1 VSEAGARQGGG
12 TGVSDTVP
20 ALELRDITK
29 SFGDLVANDHI
40 SLTVAP
46 GEVHSI
52 VGENGAGKTTLMNV
66 CFGILQP
73 DEGEILVDG
82 VPVRMASP
90 VAARAHGIGMVHQHF
105 KLVESLTVAENV
117 FLGAEETHGLY
128 TLDRSRMIGEL
139 TEVSNRFGL
148 EVDPARRVERLS
160 AGQRQRV
167 EILKALY
174 FDAKILILDEPT
186 AVLTPQESDKLFD
199 VLRGLAAAGRTIILI
214 THKLREVL
222 AVADRYTVIR
232 LGKVVADGDTAGATE
247 EEIATLMV
255 GREVRFGRTEP
266 IPDRR
271 PAVTPALTCSG
282 LVVED
287 ADGHVRVDGVSLDLR
302 PGEITGIAG
311 VEGNGQTELIR
322 ALAGLQ
328 QAVSGSVHMGGRD
341 ITHTSP
347 ADRRTAGIAHIPE
360 DRLVDG
366 VAATATVID
375 NMVGGFLRSN
385 LFRRG
390 ILSARLA
397 TDWAASL
404 IRRYDVRGA
413 QPRTKVGSLS
423 GGNIQKVVVARELET
438 DPEVLLAAQPS
449 RGVDVGAM
457 EFIHSQLR
465 ARRDAGAAVLVVS
478 ADLSELLALA
488 DRILVMYRGKIVAE
502 FAPAEEL
509 VPRIGL
515 AMAGAADARDVPA
528 ESVPEQ
534 TRAPEQA
541 RHATQVAADVTAPAR
556 AAFSVTDP
564 ASWGPAAARLTR
576 GVGIGLVQPVL
587 AVVIA
592 LAIGIAIV
600 LALGDDPAAAYRG
613 LLFGSF
619 SDELNFSAMI
629 AQAIPLVLIAASV
642 YLSFRGGIFNI
653 GAEGQM
659 YAGAF
664 VGGVLGAKLSGLP
677 GPLLIIVCMITG
689 AIGGGIVGYV
699 AGALDAY
706 LGVDVLVTTL
716 MLNYI
721 VQNITA
727 YLSGGPMRDPTAG
740 RQATESIAPQAH
752 LPTIIGQGGANIGII
767 IGFVVLF
774 VVGFVFLRTRWG
786 LQARFVGDNRHFS
799 RYLGVDVRG
808 KITQIVVWSGAIAGL
823 AGVIASLGTQFRF
836 VQAFSPGYGFIG
848 ITVALLGRLNPIGIA
863 IAALFYGT
871 LEQGASVMQF
881 DTNVPLSLVNVLEGL
896 IIILMTATALQLTRR
911 RRTRVTGESLPDK
924 VTAGAETAAAGGG
937 A

>member
-1 VSEAGARQGGG
+1 MSNPG
-12 TGVSDTVP
+12 TVP

-29 SFGDLVANDHI
+29 RFGDLVANDHI
-40 SLTVAP
+40 RLSVAP

-52 VGENGAGKTTLMNV
+52 VGENGAGKTTLMNI

-73 DEGEILVDG
+73 DEGQILVDG
-82 VPVRMASP
+82 VPVQMTSP
-90 VAARAHGIGMVHQHF
+90 IAARSHGIGMVHQHF

-117 FLGAEETHGLY
+117 FLGAEETRGLY
-128 TLDRSRMIGEL
+128 TLDRARMVREL
-139 TEVSNRFGL
+139 AEVSTRFGL
-148 EVDPARRVERLS
+148 EVDPSRRVERLS

-232 LGKVVADGDTAGATE
+232 LGRNVAEGDTAGATE

-266 IPDRR
+266 VPDHR
-271 PAVTPALTCSG
+271 PAVTPALTCSD

-287 ADGHVRVDGVSLDLR
+287 DEGHVRVDGVSLDLR

-311 VEGNGQTELIR
+311 VEGNGQTELVR

-328 QAVSGSVHMGGRD
+328 EVVSGSIHMGGRD
-341 ITHTSP
+341 ITAVSP
-347 ADRRTAGIAHIPE
+347 ADRRTAGVSHIPE

-366 VAATATVID
+366 VAAAATVTD
-375 NMVGGFLRSN
+375 NLAGGFLRSN

-390 ILSARLA
+390 VLRAGLA
-397 TDWAASL
+397 VDWATSL
-404 IRRYDVRGA
+404 IKRYDVRGA
-413 QPRTKVGSLS
+413 GPRTKVGSLS
-423 GGNIQKVVVARELET
+423 GGNIQKVVVARELES
-438 DPEVLLAAQPS
+438 DPEVLLAAQPT

-457 EFIHSQLR
+457 EFIHAQLR
-465 ARRDAGAAVLVVS
+465 DRRDAGAAVLVVS
-478 ADLSELLALA
+478 ADLSELLALS
-488 DRILVMYRGKIVAE
+488 DRILVMYRGRVVAE
-502 FAPAEEL
+502 FAPSEDL

-515 AMAGAADARDVPA
+515 AMAGAADERDAAPTT
-528 ESVPEQ
+528 VPEQ
-534 TRAPEQA
+534 TRPPAAA
-541 RHATQVAADVTAPAR
+541 RHAAVVTADSR
-556 AAFSVTDP
+556 AAATGSFHPAKP
-564 ASWGPAAARLTR
+564 ASWGPALARMSR
-576 GVGIGLVQPVL
+576 AVGIGLVQPVL

-600 LALGDDPAAAYRG
+600 LALGDNPLHAYQG

-629 AQAIPLVLIAASV
+629 AQAIPLVMIAASV

-664 VGGVLGAKLSGLP
+664 VGGVLGAQLSGLP
-677 GPLLIIVCMITG
+677 GPVLIIVCMVLG
-689 AIGGGIVGYV
+689 AAAGAVVGYI

-740 RQATESIAPQAH
+740 RQATAAIAPQAH
-752 LPTIIGQGGANIGII
+752 LPTIIGTGGANIGII

-786 LQARFVGDNRHFS
+786 MEARFVGDNRQFS
-799 RYLGVDVRG
+799 RYLGVQVKR
-808 KITQIVVWSGAIAGL
+808 KITEIVVWSGAIAGV

-836 VQAFSPGYGFIG
+836 VQAFSPGFGFIG
-848 ITVALLGRLNPIGIA
+848 ITVALLGRLNPVGIA

-881 DTNVPLSLVNVLEGL
+881 DTSVPLSLVNVLEGL
-896 IIILMTATALQLTRR
+896 VIILMTAAALQITRR
-911 RRTRVTGESLPDK
+911 RRARPGGAESLPTK
-924 VTAGAETAAAGGG
+924 ITAGAEVAASEGG

>member
-1 VSEAGARQGGG
+1 MSEIAVRMRG
-12 TGVSDTVP
+12 
-20 ALELRDITK
+20 ITK
-29 SFGDLVANDHI
+29 RFGDQLANDHVDFT
-40 SLTVAP
+40 LR
-46 GEVHSI
+46 GGSI
-52 VGENGAGKTTLMNV
+52 HAVVGENGAGKTTLMNI

-73 DEGEILVDG
+73 DEGQILVDG

-128 TLDRSRMIGEL
+128 TLDRGRMVREL
-139 TEVSNRFGL
+139 AEVSQRFGL

-174 FDAKILILDEPT
+174 FDAKILILDDPT

-232 LGKVVADGDTAGATE
+232 LGRNVAEGATAGATE

-266 IPDRR
+266 VPDGR
-271 PAVTPALTCSG
+271 PATAPALTCSG

-287 ADGHVRVDGVSLDLR
+287 ADGHVRVDGVTLDLR

-311 VEGNGQTELIR
+311 VEGNGQTELVR

-328 QAVSGSVHMGGRD
+328 TAVSGAVHMGGND
-341 ITHTSP
+341 ITGWS
-347 ADRRTAGIAHIPE
+347 AAQRRTAGLAHVPE

-366 VAATATVID
+366 VAATATVTD
-375 NMVGGFLRSN
+375 NLVGGFLHSN

-390 ILSARLA
+390 VLRARLA
-397 TDWAASL
+397 ANWAATM
-404 IRRYDVRGA
+404 IARYDVRGA
-413 QPRTKVGSLS
+413 GPRTKVGSLS
-423 GGNIQKVVVARELET
+423 GGNIQKVVVARELES
-438 DPEVLLAAQPS
+438 DPEVLLAAQPT

-488 DRILVMYRGKIVAE
+488 DRILVMYRGKVVAE
-502 FAPAEEL
+502 IAPAEEL

-515 AMAGAADARDVPA
+515 AMAGATDPRDAVDGAAVTAAAPTRPPA
-528 ESVPEQ
+528 V
-534 TRAPEQA
+534 A
-541 RHATQVAADVTAPAR
+541 RHAATVTADPAAP
-556 AAFSVTDP
+556 AAGSFSPGSP
-564 ASWGPAAARLTR
+564 ASWGPALGRLGRAT
-576 GVGIGLVQPVL
+576 GLGLVQPVL

-600 LALGDDPAAAYRG
+600 LALGDDPLRAYRG

-642 YLSFRGGIFNI
+642 YLSFRGAIFNI

-664 VGGVLGAKLSGLP
+664 VGGVLGAQLSGLP
-677 GPLLIIVCMITG
+677 GPLLIIVCMIAG
-689 AIGGGIVGYV
+689 AVAGAAVGYI

-727 YLSGGPMRDPTAG
+727 YLSGGPMRDPSAG
-740 RQATESIAPQAH
+740 RQATASIAPQAH
-752 LPTIIGQGGANIGII
+752 LPTMIGQGGANIGII
-767 IGFVVLF
+767 IGLAVLL

-786 LQARFVGDNRHFS
+786 LQARFVGDNRDFS
-799 RYLGVDVRG
+799 RYLGVQVNR

-896 IIILMTATALQLTRR
+896 VIILMTAAALQVTRR
-911 RRTRVTGESLPDK
+911 RRRGRVKPSPEQ
-924 VTAGAETAAAGGG
+924 VRAETPSLSVEGSA
-937 A
+937 